1 MKRRRND
8 ETTEN
13 TEADLGLEYWSVGAM
28 SNRLRVAGFYILM
41 LAGLHILDFRMR
53 IAE

>member
-13 TEADLGLEYWSVGAM
+13 TEADLGWEYWSTVSKGHGAEGKM
-28 SNRLRVAGFYILM
+28 NIEHPTSNI
-41 LAGLHILDFRMR
+41 
-53 IAE
+53 EC